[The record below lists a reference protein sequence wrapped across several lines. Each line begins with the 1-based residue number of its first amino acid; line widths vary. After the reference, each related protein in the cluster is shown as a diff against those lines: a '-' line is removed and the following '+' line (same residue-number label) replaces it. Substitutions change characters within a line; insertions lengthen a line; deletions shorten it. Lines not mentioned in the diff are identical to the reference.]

1 MMNTYEQRAKQDL
14 ELWKTKIAAKP
25 SKFMRLSKNAQTVMN
40 RKIPDKIH
48 QLISASIKAMVEAV
62 LSGSAYIQKNSEPNR
77 TPISL
82 EEVESKAKNRLEIYR
97 KTAVV
102 EGAGTGAG
110 GIFLGMTDFP
120 LLLSIKM
127 KYLFSVTQLYGY
139 DPNKLEERIFILLV
153 FQLAFSSAEKK
164 KELLETIVNWES
176 EQEKFT
182 QIDWQSFQQEY
193 RDSIDFVKMMQLVPG
208 IGAIVG
214 AWANYNLM
222 DQLGETAQNC
232 YRLRWFYRKED
243 E

>member
-1 MMNTYEQRAKQDL
+1 
-14 ELWKTKIAAKP
+14 
-25 SKFMRLSKNAQTVMN
+25 
-40 RKIPDKIH
+40 
-48 QLISASIKAMVEAV
+48 MVEAV

-164 KELLETIVNWES
+164 KELLETILL
-176 EQEKFT
+176 
-182 QIDWQSFQQEY
+182 I
-193 RDSIDFVKMMQLVPG
+193 
-208 IGAIVG
+208 
-214 AWANYNLM
+214 
-222 DQLGETAQNC
+222 
-232 YRLRWFYRKED
+232 
-243 E
+243 